1 MITFVIVIRLRN
13 APIHFLSSL
22 RTRKFNPAV
31 NEDDE
36 SALRNEASRMTKTP
50 TLIQR
55 KRVANGEKVDST
67 LAVGVTSR
75 KSRVL

>member
-1 MITFVIVIRLRN
+1 MVTFRIVIWLCN

-22 RTRKFNPAV
+22 RTGKFKPTV

-36 SALRNEASRMTKTP
+36 IALRNEASRMTKTP

-55 KRVANGEKVDST
+55 KRVANGEQVDPARAMSWN
-67 LAVGVTSR
+67 
-75 KSRVL
+75 SRVL